1 MVEPR
6 SKDLLCFI
14 KALNLRINAFINILC
29 PHADTGIPGCSRL
42 PMQQIANA
50 QLQCSSSETLI
61 PVSESC
67 TVFCNNG
74 YVISGQATATCI
86 ATAGGAAFDAIPTCN
101 SET

>member
-1 MVEPR
+1 MTYMRRV
-6 SKDLLCFI
+6 LLR
-14 KALNLRINAFINILC
+14 NR
-29 PHADTGIPGCSRL
+29 TGIPGCSRL
-42 PMQQIANA
+42 PVQQIANA

-67 TVFCNNG
+67 TVFCNTG